1 MFSSKHI
8 KGIVASVLGVSLAI
22 SGSSV
27 LAGSKDNS
35 SADKVLKVDVGSGS
49 GEIAYSS
56 DEELEDIE
64 LRGPKSFAVSG
75 SGEFFILDTIGHQI
89 EVYDQNGNSE
99 RTIDLPE
106 DKEFF
111 DVEID
116 EDNNIYVLSDLGH
129 VLQFENGK
137 LENEFQVP
145 VNQKRFEISGLFFNR
160 DNEIV
165 VRLLDDTELS
175 LNKGKRSLKEEP
187 TFEVKSIDD
196 NTVELVTSDQKVE
209 VSYDH
214 VPVETAL
221 LKSTE
226 EGEQLIVEKEAVIGE
241 GLYVETRVGRYQDGE
256 QIGTAL
262 AIPTK
267 DTYFTSIPFKF
278 LYVTKEGKAY
288 QMITKK
294 NSVEIYEL
302 PFTEEKKTNIDKQLL
317 KKIQPEDKHNIVFFD
332 EEKVEIRSSKA
343 KAQVNDWY
351 TALQRAEEMTY
362 ISWDYNPKKMKTSS
376 TKNTTPPDH
385 LAKVTKTVEEQ
396 GIPYNWGGYDGV
408 DTSNSSGDN
417 FKDSIS
423 NGDTAGNVN
432 TNLDYRSSGTAGID
446 CSGFI
451 SSAYELGDKYGT
463 SNLTKKFKK
472 TSWYDFQAGDIG
484 LRKGHVWMLESVK
497 KGTDNPKGF
506 YTYEA
511 TTDGT
516 GDKAKSYY
524 RSWDDAQSYTPHTIK
539 E

>member
-1 MFSSKHI
+1 MSWEYHWQS
-8 KGIVASVLGVSLAI
+8 VAPQFF
-22 SGSSV
+22 
-27 LAGSKDNS
+27 AGSKENS
-35 SADKVLKVDVGSGS
+35 SAEKVLKVDVGSGN

-56 DEELEDIE
+56 DEEVEDVE
-64 LRGPKSFAVSG
+64 LRGPKSFAVSD
-75 SGEFFILDTIGHQI
+75 SGDFFILDTIGHQI
-89 EVYDQNGNSE
+89 EVYDQNGKSE
-99 RTIDLPE
+99 QTIDLPE
-106 DKEFF
+106 DEEFF
-111 DVEID
+111 DIEID
-116 EDNNIYVLSDLGH
+116 ENDNIFVLSDLGH
-129 VLQFENGK
+129 VLQFKDGE
-137 LENEFQVP
+137 LENDFQVA
-145 VNQKRFEISGLFFNR
+145 VNQNRFEISGLFFNKN
-160 DNEIV
+160 NEIV

-175 LNKGKRSLKEEP
+175 LNKGKSLLKEEP

-196 NTVELVTSDQKVE
+196 NTVELITADQKIE
-209 VSYDH
+209 VSYDYA
-214 VPVETAL
+214 PVETSL

-226 EGEQLIVEKEAVIGE
+226 EGEQLIVEKEALIGE

-267 DTYFTSIPFKF
+267 DTYYTSIPFKF
-278 LYVTKEGKAY
+278 LYVTKDGKAY

-317 KKIQPEDKHNIVFFD
+317 NKIQPEDKRNIAFFD
-332 EEKVEIRSSKA
+332 EEKAEIRSSQS
-343 KAQVNDWY
+343 KAQANDWY
-351 TALQRAEEMTY
+351 TALQRAEKMTY
-362 ISWDYNPKKMKTSS
+362 LSWDYNPKKMKTPS

-385 LAKVTKTVEEQ
+385 LAKGTETVEEQ

-423 NGDTAGNVN
+423 KGDKAGNVN

-472 TSWYDFQAGDIG
+472 TSWRNFQAGDIG

-497 KGTDNPKGF
+497 KGSDNPKGF

-524 RSWDDAQSYTPHTIK
+524 RSWDDAQSYSPYSII